1 MLAKLRS
8 PTYHVE
14 QNTSEIEQPL
24 QLKDSTAPKSVPPM
38 HWLVVDP
45 NEGHSVV
52 SPGDFD
58 RQYMLVSDADQFAAL
73 ASRLP
78 MQHLVEQALDAVGV
92 LEARVNARIE
102 ALESRVAEI
111 NQHLTLISRTGNT
124 DWVNE
129 PQRPNE
135 PTLSIS
141 VPTARPISKASTLDE
156 IQAQATQAASAREGV
171 RFK

>member
-45 NEGHSVV
+45 NECHSVV

-58 RQYMLVSDADQFAAL
+58 RQYVLADDGNPFTTPAEAVKGIAL
-73 ASRLP
+73 
-78 MQHLVEQALDAVGV
+78 ALDAI
-92 LEARVNARIE
+92 A
-102 ALESRVAEI
+102 ALESRVAEL
-111 NQHLTLISRTGNT
+111 NQAVTLISSTHSADT
-124 DWVNE
+124 
-129 PQRPNE
+129 RPM
-135 PTLSIS
+135 
-141 VPTARPISKASTLDE
+141 SKATTLEE
-156 IQAQATQAASAREGV
+156 IQAQATQSASEREGV
-171 RFK
+171 RFP